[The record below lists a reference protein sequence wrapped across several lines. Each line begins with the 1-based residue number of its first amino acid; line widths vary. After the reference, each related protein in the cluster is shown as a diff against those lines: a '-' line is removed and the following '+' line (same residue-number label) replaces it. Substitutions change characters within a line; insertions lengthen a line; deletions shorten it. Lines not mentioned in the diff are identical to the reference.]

1 MYSEN
6 SLANIRVVQSCEPLV
21 LQAIQ
26 TVPAKCGHV
35 FTIAEYGCA
44 DGGVSLPLLYACV
57 EVLKSKHGAELQIH
71 VAYEDQPMN
80 DFKSLFFRLQG
91 KPLHAIMTPHL
102 SCFLL
107 FLSFGW
113 IYSWQQISFDA
124 EAPFFIVTFT
134 LRIFFLSIFLLIN
147 GTLHDDVIWLQV
159 PECFEASYCIQYQFL
174 LWRIARAWHKST

>member
-1 MYSEN
+1 MALSLFSQTSASHISYGSDRSGMYSEN

-107 FLSFGW
+107 FLF
-113 IYSWQQISFDA
+113 
-124 EAPFFIVTFT
+124 
-134 LRIFFLSIFLLIN
+134 FFLEAESTRDSKLALMQRLPSLL
-147 GTLHDDVIWLQV
+147 
-159 PECFEASYCIQYQFL
+159 
-174 LWRIARAWHKST
+174 